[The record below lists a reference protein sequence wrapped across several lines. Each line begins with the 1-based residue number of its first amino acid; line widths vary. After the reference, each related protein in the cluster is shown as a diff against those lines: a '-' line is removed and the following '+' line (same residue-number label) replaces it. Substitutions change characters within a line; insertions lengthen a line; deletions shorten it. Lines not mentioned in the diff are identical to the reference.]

1 MVLPVHSSCLKLYSE
16 RQTTNCAESRNLSD
30 ECVTMP
36 ADLIAVG
43 VSRKTSNK
51 RPAAFSFGLS
61 IRRCELWA
69 GDPTILSGSLQPAC
83 QSFSSLGTSASA
95 FPHAIEE

>member
-1 MVLPVHSSCLKLYSE
+1 
-16 RQTTNCAESRNLSD
+16 
-30 ECVTMP
+30 MP

-51 RPAAFSFGLS
+51 RPVAFSFGLS

-69 GDPTILSGSLQPAC
+69 GDPTILSGSPTGVPTSNLLVA
-83 QSFSSLGTSASA
+83 GTRASA
-95 FPHAIEE
+95 FPRAIEE